1 MPRRILLADDSVTAQ
16 NMGRKIL
23 TDAGYE
29 VITVNNGSAALKK
42 IGEAKPDLIV
52 LDVYMPGYSG
62 LEVCF
67 RVKDARET
75 SGIPV
80 LLTVGKLEP
89 FKQDEARRARA
100 DAFIV
105 KPFEASELLA
115 ALSKLE
121 SNLGTGEKP
130 QRANESQS
138 RSAKDMAT
146 FERYASESAP
156 RYGDQESGWKAR
168 LKIPSPGQKVSEVSE
183 PEPAQ
188 SHPASSFRDREATDS
203 VRSTSLPAARPAM
216 ERPIPA
222 GIPQDI
228 TPEEIAALGAAAAR
242 VGMGFNGK
250 EFEPLATS
258 KAPSPSPVSE
268 PEGGEPEPE
277 AGLSQAAG
285 DAKKEQSQ
293 APAEAQPVAESPA
306 PLPSVVA
313 PANLATESLVPSSVT
328 PPPVPEVAPAPAHA
342 NVDAVLSSLAAGTTT
357 GSGDVSSASAPFAAA
372 KDEKVPE
379 PVTVAAAAV
388 SESATMAVGPRWVA
402 EEVPLEAA
410 EAVLVLEKE
419 MHKAFAAFAAA
430 EYGPRP
436 YESAPVDRED
446 EPMFATMAPPAIGSP
461 VPVAETAHKDSDSK
475 EAPASAMAASAA
487 VGAPSPETARTLEPA
502 KPPAPLMPPAPAL
515 DEAKHAVA
523 AFGGPHP
530 FGVSEPPSTEE
541 TPPAATPESRAA
553 EPTTTVEAS
562 KAAATPADLES
573 RREEEA
579 AAATAAAWANWR
591 DIRESVVGGKADT
604 SPAPMPEPVGTA
616 TSASPAASAAA
627 SKGGFEDFI
636 AARRPADAEKEA
648 SPEAVPAD
656 GDAEAVSPDSLSN
669 MVDDMLAELKPRLM
683 AELAKKLEKGK
694 KK

>member
-1 MPRRILLADDSVTAQ
+1 LPRRILLADDSVTAQ

-67 RVKDARET
+67 RIKDSRET

-121 SNLGTGEKP
+121 SNLGTVGKP
-130 QRANESQS
+130 HPANESPS
-138 RSAKDMAT
+138 RSPKDMAT
-146 FERYASESAP
+146 FERYASERGP
-156 RYGDQESGWKAR
+156 RYGDEESGWKAR
-168 LKIPSPGQKVSEVSE
+168 LKIPSPGQKAPEVSE
-183 PEPAQ
+183 SEPAQ
-188 SHPASSFRDREATDS
+188 IHPTNSFRDRDATDS
-203 VRSTSLPAARPAM
+203 LRSTSPPAARPPM

-258 KAPSPSPVSE
+258 KAPSPPMASDPEEAEAE
-268 PEGGEPEPE
+268 PEVK
-277 AGLSQAAG
+277 LSEAAG
-285 DAKKEQSQ
+285 DAKKEQPQ

-306 PLPSVVA
+306 TLSTVVA
-313 PANLATESLVPSSVT
+313 PASVAAESLVPSAVT

-342 NVDAVLSSLAAGTTT
+342 DVDAVLSSLAVSTTT
-357 GSGDVSSASAPFAAA
+357 AGGDGSSASKPIAAA
-372 KDEKVPE
+372 KDEKAPE

-402 EEVPLEAA
+402 EEVPVQAA

-430 EYGPRP
+430 EYGSNA

-461 VPVAETAHKDSDSK
+461 VPVADTVHKDSDTK
-475 EAPASAMAASAA
+475 EAAAAAMAASAA
-487 VGAPSPETARTLEPA
+487 VGAPSSLSPETARTLEPA
-502 KPPAPLMPPAPAL
+502 KPPAPLMPPVSAL

-530 FGVSEPPSTEE
+530 FEVSEPPSAAEAQ
-541 TPPAATPESRAA
+541 PAAAPESKAA
-553 EPTTTVEAS
+553 EPTTTAEAS
-562 KAAATPADLES
+562 KDAATPADPEN
-573 RREEEA
+573 RREAEV

-591 DIRESVVGGKADT
+591 DIRESVVGVKADT
-604 SPAPMPEPVGTA
+604 SSAPMPEPEA
-616 TSASPAASAAA
+616 IAASATK
-627 SKGGFEDFI
+627 SGFEDF
-636 AARRPADAEKEA
+636 AAASRPADTEKEA
-648 SPEAVPAD
+648 SSEVASAEA
-656 GDAEAVSPDSLSN
+656 DAEAVSPDSLSN

-694 KK
+694 GKKK